1 MLNLFDKNNVQK
13 TLLEEK
19 DIEFT
24 EQYLKLPNGFMMVY
38 MYVTLKEGV
47 QSGTFNFP
55 IPFKQVYRTFASHT
69 WASETFGYASIGRT
83 TLTSVDVLLSDLNNG
98 ISKER
103 NGIVIAIGRWK

>member
-13 TLLEEK
+13 ILLEEK

-24 EQYLKLPNGFMMVY
+24 DEYLKLPNGFMMVY

-47 QSGTFNFP
+47 ESGTFNFP
-55 IPFKQVYRTFASHT
+55 VPFKQVYRTFASHT

-103 NGIVIAIGRWK
+103 NGIVIAIGRYK